1 MSHKILITGVAGFIG
16 HALTKSLLAKG
27 YHIIGIDCMTGDYHQ
42 KEIKRYRLQEL
53 LHEPDFL
60 FINLDLSCDI
70 TLLNS
75 YLIECNTIIHLAA
88 SAGVRESMKNP
99 SIYIRNNILAFA
111 NVIESAH
118 KNGIK
123 KFIYASSSSVYGNI
137 EIGTNGLTEDEITD
151 WPQSIYAMT
160 KKSNELLAYV
170 YSSAYN
176 MQTIGL
182 RLFSVY
188 GPYGRPDMAP
198 WIFANS
204 IYEDSIATIYNNG
217 EMQRDFTYIDDV
229 TNAIIE
235 ILNTTIKD
243 KYAIYNIGASNPH
256 SINELYKTIE
266 IEMRKNGRYQYKAT
280 KNGEVKTTFAN
291 TDKLKES
298 YDIKPFTDIHTGL
311 ASFCTWFQKYMKEKT
326 KE

>member
-1 MSHKILITGVAGFIG
+1 MNKIIITGAAGFIG

-27 YHIIGIDCMTGDYHQ
+27 FYIIGIDCMTGDYKQ
-42 KEIKRYRLQEL
+42 KGIKEYRLHEL
-53 LHEPDFL
+53 LQEPNFSYV
-60 FINLDLSCDI
+60 NLDLSCDI
-70 TLLNS
+70 TSLNS
-75 YLIECNTIIHLAA
+75 CLIGCNTIIHLAA
-88 SAGVRESMKNP
+88 SAGVRESMNEP
-99 SIYIRNNILAFA
+99 SVFIRNNISAFA
-111 NVIESAH
+111 NIIELAH

-123 KFIYASSSSVYGNI
+123 QFIYASSSSVYGNR

-151 WPQSIYAMT
+151 CPQSVYAMT

-204 IYEDSIATIYNNG
+204 IYEDSIATIYNEG

-229 TNAIIE
+229 TNAIIS
-235 ILNTTIKD
+235 IINTTIKD
-243 KYAIYNIGASNPH
+243 KYVIYNIGASNPH
-256 SINELYKTIE
+256 SINELYKIIE
-266 IEMRKNGRYQYKAT
+266 MEMRKSGKYQYKAT
-280 KNGEVKTTFAN
+280 KNGDVKATFAN
-291 TDKLKES
+291 IDRLKKN
-298 YDIKPFTDIHTGL
+298 YDIKSFTNIHTGL
-311 ASFCTWFQKYMKEKT
+311 SSFCSWFQKYMAEKT
-326 KE
+326 KK